1 MSVQVV
7 FETHATS
14 EDNEAEIRDR
24 LAAGLALGGGLICD

>member
-14 EDNEAEIRDR
+14 EDNEA
-24 LAAGLALGGGLICD
+24 GLATGCRRERLL